1 MTRRFNGGVR
11 GKLPTVTASSASGM
25 WDLLSVHAEKGASN
39 WPSMAPP
46 ALWTGSLILNG
57 VAGSSGRA
65 YPGTQAEY
73 AGTATI
79 PATSNYAF
87 SSGYHFFDISAGTYS
102 VSIKGAEGSGTQH
115 GYGADIS
122 ATLIVVQ
129 QTRMV
134 ALIGNAA
141 NGNYSGGGGTFLA
154 ITSGNVYTTATA
166 LLVAGGGGGG
176 YTATHNEIDAG
187 GTSWTPTTRRGL
199 STDRGDG
206 RGGTYDG
213 GAAFSNVYN
222 PEIYASTEGGQGSTA
237 AQHFVWGGRGGIT
250 TACSGSQ
257 QGGFG
262 GGGGS
267 CPAGGGG
274 YYGGKAGGNSPGQY
288 GGGGGTSYRLS
299 SGSTAYISAW
309 SDVGTNG
316 SSRTSNPGTVYGSLS
331 ITRTGI

>member
-11 GKLPTVTASSASGM
+11 GKLPTIATSSASGM
-25 WDLLSVHAEKGASN
+25 WDLLSAHAERGASN
-39 WPSMAPP
+39 WPSLAPP
-46 ALWTGSLILNG
+46 ALWTGSLTLNG

-73 AGTATI
+73 AATATI

-87 SSGYHFFDISAGTYS
+87 SSGYHFFDINDGTYS
-102 VSIKGAEGSGTQH
+102 VRIKGAEGSGNQH
-115 GYGADIS
+115 GWGADIT
-122 ATLIVVQ
+122 ATLIVLQ

-134 ALIGNAA
+134 ALIGNPAS
-141 NGNYSGGGGTFLA
+141 GNYSGGGGTFLA
-154 ITSGNVYTTATA
+154 ITSGNVYSSATA

-176 YTATHNEIDAG
+176 YSTSHGDMDAG
-187 GTSWTPTTRRGL
+187 GTSHNSTTRRGS
-199 STDRGDG
+199 STDRGDS
-206 RGGTYDG
+206 RGGAYDG

-222 PEIYASTEGGQGSTA
+222 TEMYSSTEGGQGSNA
-237 AQHFVWGGRGGIT
+237 AQHFVWGGLGGIQP
-250 TACSGSQ
+250 ACGGGQ

-262 GGGGS
+262 GGGGG

-274 YYGGKAGGNSPGQY
+274 FYGGKPGGNSPGQY

-299 SGSTAYISAW
+299 SGSIAYISAW

-316 SSRTSNPGTVYGSLS
+316 SSRTSNPGTAYGYLS
-331 ITRTGI
+331 ITRT